1 MYNAELLVFII
12 ALTQEKVT
20 NPHFGPS
27 CHFSI
32 THPQVR
38 LTEQRSQA
46 VRHRRH
52 ATIPPWEPNPGALLI
67 DAENARLAIVPLSL
81 WRCHMDFVPLLI
93 QLISGALGG
102 NIAGSLL
109 KNLSL
114 GTLGN
119 SIAGI
124 VGGGIGGQILDQ
136 VFHTAVAG
144 GALDPVAIITQILGG
159 GVGGG
164 VVMAIVGAI
173 RNAMA
178 SRA

>member
-1 MYNAELLVFII
+1 MEYI
-12 ALTQEKVT
+12 
-20 NPHFGPS
+20 
-27 CHFSI
+27 
-32 THPQVR
+32 
-38 LTEQRSQA
+38 
-46 VRHRRH
+46 
-52 ATIPPWEPNPGALLI
+52 
-67 DAENARLAIVPLSL
+67 
-81 WRCHMDFVPLLI
+81 PLLI

-109 KNLSL
+109 KNVSL

-144 GALDPVAIITQILGG
+144 GALDPVAIITQVLGG

-164 VVMAIVGAI
+164 VLLAIVGAI

-178 SRA
+178 K